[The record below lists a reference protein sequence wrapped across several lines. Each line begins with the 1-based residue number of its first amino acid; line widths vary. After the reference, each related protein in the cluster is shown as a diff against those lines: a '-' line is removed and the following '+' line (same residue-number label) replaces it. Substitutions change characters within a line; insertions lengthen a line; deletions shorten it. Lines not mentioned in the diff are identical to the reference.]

1 MQHRQ
6 SLAREIDSL
15 EARVREIE
23 HPLARKDLER
33 MLAHAKD
40 LAVKLDRELVNCR
53 RLGRYTNDYHKLETE
68 TQEQIRQAGKWLTMA
83 LLKF

>member
-6 SLAREIDSL
+6 ALAQEIVSL

-23 HPLARKDLER
+23 HTLARRDLER
-33 MLAHAKD
+33 MLAHAKG
-40 LAVKLDRELVNCR
+40 LETKLDRELVNCR

-68 TQEQIRQAGKWLTMA
+68 TQEQIRQTGKWLTMA